1 VSLLQRAELLLA
13 RLLVA
18 LLRALP
24 PATASNLGG
33 WVARTIGIR
42 LPQSTIAD
50 ANLRA
55 AMPELS
61 AADRA
66 RIIRGVWDNLGR
78 TTAELPHIGSLQR
91 DTPSGPGIIFEDT
104 EIMQWLSET
113 DGPVVF
119 ASAHIGNWEV
129 LPAACAMFGFA
140 FAGVYRA
147 SANPGIDALTREL
160 RHAATGHDVPMFNK
174 GMEGARG
181 ALAHLGKGGFL
192 GLLVD
197 QKMNDGIEVK
207 FFGMP
212 AMTAPA
218 LAALALRFRC
228 PVVCGH
234 VERIGPARFRVVAE
248 PPLVL
253 ANTGDRRADIAAVT
267 QQVNDVLER
276 WIRAKPESWLW
287 LHRRWPKDV
296 VKTSERKKPG
306 GAKPL
311 PPDPPASF
319 KD

>member
-1 VSLLQRAELLLA
+1 MSPLQRAELLLA
-13 RLLVA
+13 RLLLA

-33 WVARTIGIR
+33 WIARTAGVW
-42 LPQSTIAD
+42 LPQSAIAD

-55 AMPELS
+55 AMPDLA

-78 TTAELPHIGSLQR
+78 TVAELPHIGALRR
-91 DTPSGPGIIFEDT
+91 DTPAGPGIVFENAAVL
-104 EIMQWLSET
+104 EQLRAAG
-113 DGPVVF
+113 GPAVF

-129 LPAACAMFGFA
+129 LTAACALHGIPL
-140 FAGVYRA
+140 AGVYRA
-147 SANPGIDALTREL
+147 SANPGIDALTRDL
-160 RHAATGHDVPMFNK
+160 RRRTTGQDVPMFNK
-174 GMEGARG
+174 GTAGARG
-181 ALAHLGKGGFL
+181 ALAHLARGGFL

-197 QKMNDGIEVK
+197 QKMNDGIEAR
-207 FFGMP
+207 FFGLP

-218 LAALALRFRC
+218 LAAFALRFRC
-228 PVVCGH
+228 PVICGH

-253 ANTGDRRADIAAVT
+253 PNTGNRRADIAAVT

-287 LHRRWPKDV
+287 VHRRWPKDV
-296 VKTSERKKPG
+296 VKTSQRQKAG
-306 GAKPL
+306 GSEPL
-311 PPDPPASF
+311 PPDPPATSIN
-319 KD
+319 